1 MPPRT
6 SPSSQNPG
14 PGGNVPGANNPAQAQ
29 TPTAGAAP
37 AGLNP
42 DPNPKVVVRAI
53 NPPLTPDQV
62 VSQAETPAS
71 ASLPEIK
78 LEKIKIPRVQNK
90 SIVGYL
96 KAIEAKMTATEKLMK
111 DVVKLQ
117 NLQIVTQ
124 KELHERKRELYQN
137 TFEEYLIDKTIGFGD
152 DPDDPDCT
160 CINLPKKPDGGFPF
174 GGGRRRRH
182 RHRQPVN
189 APIAIPIPV
198 QEPVNETEGSD
209 EGEGLPVRPKPEPL
223 PQPTPRQEEDPW
235 RLPDFPQIPIPFPPP
250 LLPGNPFEFDPFE
263 FPLPMGAAGE
273 LDPIAAFNN
282 PNFQYLNPEE
292 ATKLLTQEIDGQQTA
307 YGGFDP
313 KQDPAIAEV
322 KEFRTWIPQDQV
334 PSPLLAFVP
343 DALKAYEANGK
354 RTTSVSTPHGTLYVG
369 FKNTF
374 DRTPV
379 FKYLTNAGND
389 QRMAETAKTL
399 DNPFVSSVLTG
410 TQGLNFIGD
419 LMIGTRGSVGAAS
432 RGPYGI
438 NSFRRGKLKP
448 LNFNVP
454 NLNLRSNFALQYSRA
469 RSGLTD
475 AKTSLQNRFIKDP
488 NNRRQ
493 TIEEIMRN
501 AEDGFNPYSARAR
514 EDFKND
520 SFDIDL
526 NTLIKRG
533 DDGLTIQRGN
543 VPPDQLDLL
552 DKPTPRASG
561 GISSTNLYDSS
572 AKQYFRKVSNDMTI
586 PNFGGG
592 GLVNWW
598 NMGRNM
604 RVPTENTA
612 SWRTLMAD
620 DAKQITRT
628 NKAFKSGATG
638 IRGWNPIKAFTP
650 EMVKTGPTPAVR
662 QAFERPVRAIRDN
675 IIRSTVVRAA
685 KPILAPLVKPLVAAS
700 ALILATPTPAGGALY
715 GPGAVDPKY
724 RNVTSREE
732 YDKLEAAQS
741 NMMQSGSGNTPQ
753 VVPLPPNYIQ
763 IPGRKKKAQTKTKTG
778 FNAPGI
784 DIEQSPFGRSDT
796 TLDSSFNGMF
806 GF

>member
-209 EGEGLPVRPKPEPL
+209 EGEGLPVRPKPV
-223 PQPTPRQEEDPW
+223 PQPQPIPRQEEDPW

-313 KQDPAIAEV
+313 KQDPAIADV

-369 FKNTF
+369 FRNTF

-650 EMVKTGPTPAVR
+650 EMVRTGPTPAVR
-662 QAFERPVRAIRDN
+662 QAFERPVRAIT
-675 IIRSTVVRAA
+675 SLFGTVKALKNGSV
-685 KPILAPLVKPLVAAS
+685 LG
-700 ALILATPTPAGGALY
+700 LILSDIMKGHGMTEEEWMH
-715 GPGAVDPKY
+715 GPGT
-724 RNVTSREE
+724 VTHFEKNFSRT
-732 YDKLEAAQS
+732 
-741 NMMQSGSGNTPQ
+741 NTKDQ
-753 VVPLPPNYIQ
+753 LTNFVNLNSFEQQANKVTNYEQ
-763 IPGRKKKAQTKTKTG
+763 QKTKV
-778 FNAPGI
+778 
-784 DIEQSPFGRSDT
+784 IEINNKGVT
-796 TLDSSFNGMF
+796 ALDSAEKDMNLIGNNPNPSLDHFFPSPYNY
-806 GF
+806 

>member
-14 PGGNVPGANNPAQAQ
+14 PGGSVPGANNPAQPQ

-174 GGGRRRRH
+174 GGGGRKRRH

-189 APIAIPIPV
+189 APIAIPIPIK
-198 QEPVNETEGSD
+198 EPVTEGEGSD
-209 EGEGLPVRPKPEPL
+209 AGEGLPVPSRPKTEPTT
-223 PQPTPRQEEDPW
+223 PQVPREEEDPF
-235 RLPDFPQIPIPFPPP
+235 RLPDFPQFPVPPIIPP
-250 LLPGNPFEFDPFE
+250 LFNPFEFDPFE
-263 FPLPMGAAGE
+263 FPGLPMGAAADI
-273 LDPIAAFNN
+273 DPAAAFT
-282 PNFQYLNPEE
+282 NPELAK
-292 ATKLLTQEIDGQQTA
+292 ATSGLFDYESLSPLSFI
-307 YGGFDP
+307 DP

-322 KEFRTWIPQDQV
+322 EEFRTWVPQEQV

-343 DALKAYEANGK
+343 DALKAYEANGQ
-354 RTTSVSTPHGTLYVG
+354 RTTSVDTPHGTLYVG

-379 FKYLTNAGND
+379 FKYLTNTGNA

-419 LMIGTRGSVGAAS
+419 LMIGTTGRAGALP

-438 NSFRRGKLKP
+438 NSFGRNLKP
-448 LNFNVP
+448 LNFNIP
-454 NLNLRSNFALQYSRA
+454 NLNLRSNFSLQYSRA

-475 AKTSLQNRFIKDP
+475 AKTKLQNRFIRDP
-488 NNRRQ
+488 NKRTQ
-493 TIEEIMRN
+493 TPDEIIRD

-514 EDFKND
+514 KDFEDA
-520 SFDIDL
+520 SFDSDL
-526 NTLIKRG
+526 AKFLREG
-533 DDGLTIQRGN
+533 DVTFQRGN
-543 VPPDQLDLL
+543 IPPDQLDLL
-552 DKPTPRASG
+552 NSPPSKQASG

>member
-6 SPSSQNPG
+6 SPSAQNPG
-14 PGGNVPGANNPAQAQ
+14 PGGSVPQNQMVPQAPGNPRYR
-29 TPTAGAAP
+29 GGG
-37 AGLNP
+37 GLNP

-78 LEKIKIPRVQNK
+78 LEKIRLPKVQNK

-174 GGGRRRRH
+174 FGGGRRRRH

-189 APIAIPIPV
+189 APIAIPIPI
-198 QEPVNETEGSD
+198 QEPVTEGEGSD
-209 EGEGLPVRPKPEPL
+209 AGEGLPVPSRPKTQPRT
-223 PQPTPRQEEDPW
+223 PQVPREEEPW
-235 RLPDFPQIPIPFPPP
+235 RLPEFPQFPIPFTPP
-250 LLPGNPFEFDPFE
+250 LIPLNPFEFDPFE

-273 LDPIAAFNN
+273 LDPITAFNN
-282 PNFQYLNPEE
+282 PDFQYLNPEE
-292 ATKLLTQEIDGQQTA
+292 ATRLLTQEIDGQQTA

-313 KQDPAIAEV
+313 KQDPAIADVE
-322 KEFRTWIPQDQV
+322 EFRTWIPQDQV

-354 RTTSVSTPHGTLYVG
+354 RTTSVNTPHGTLYVG

-379 FKYLTNAGND
+379 FKYLTNTGNT

-438 NSFRRGKLKP
+438 NSYGRRLKP

-454 NLNLRSNFALQYSRA
+454 DLNLRSNFALQYSRA

-475 AKTSLQNRFIKDP
+475 AKTNLQNRFIRDP
-488 NNRRQ
+488 NRRTQ
-493 TIEEIMRN
+493 TPDQIIRD

-514 EDFKND
+514 EDFKD
-520 SFDIDL
+520 ASFDSDL
-526 NTLIKRG
+526 VRFLRQG
-533 DDGLTIQRGN
+533 DMTIQRGN
-543 VPPDQLDLL
+543 IPPDQLDLL
-552 DKPTPRASG
+552 NQPTKRASG

-620 DAKQITRT
+620 DAQQLTRT

-741 NMMQSGSGNTPQ
+741 NMMQSGSSNTPQ

>member
-14 PGGNVPGANNPAQAQ
+14 PGSGGPGANNPAQPQ
-29 TPTAGAAP
+29 TPTAGAAPAP

-78 LEKIKIPRVQNK
+78 LEKIKLPRVQNK

-174 GGGRRRRH
+174 AGGKKRRKRQ
-182 RHRQPVN
+182 RQPVN
-189 APIAIPIPV
+189 APIAIPIPIK
-198 QEPVNETEGSD
+198 EPVTEREGSD
-209 EGEGLPVRPKPEPL
+209 EGQGLPARPKTEPRT
-223 PQPTPRQEEDPW
+223 PQVPREEEDPF

-250 LLPGNPFEFDPFE
+250 LIPGNPFEFDPFE
-263 FPLPMGAAGE
+263 FPGLPMGAAADI
-273 LDPIAAFNN
+273 DPAAAFT
-282 PNFQYLNPEE
+282 NPELAK
-292 ATKLLTQEIDGQQTA
+292 ATSGLFDYESLSPLSFI
-307 YGGFDP
+307 DP

-322 KEFRTWIPQDQV
+322 EEFRTWVPQDQV

-354 RTTSVSTPHGTLYVG
+354 RTTSVDTPHGTLYVG
-369 FKNTF
+369 FNNTF

-379 FKYLTNAGND
+379 FKYLTNTGNAD
-389 QRMAETAKTL
+389 RMAETAKTL

-410 TQGLNFIGD
+410 TQGLNFVGD
-419 LMIGTRGSVGAAS
+419 IMMGGRGRVGAAS

-438 NSFRRGKLKP
+438 NSYRRGLKP
-448 LNFNVP
+448 FNLNVP
-454 NLNLRSNFALQYSRA
+454 NLNLKSNFAKQYSRA
-469 RSGLTD
+469 RTGLTD
-475 AKTSLQNRFIKDP
+475 AKTNLQNRFIRDP
-488 NNRRQ
+488 NKRTQ
-493 TIEEIMRN
+493 TPDQIIRD

-514 EDFKND
+514 KDFEDA
-520 SFDIDL
+520 SFDSDL
-526 NTLIKRG
+526 VRFMREG
-533 DDGLTIQRGN
+533 DMTIQRGN
-543 VPPDQLDLL
+543 IPADQLDLL
-552 DKPTPRASG
+552 NQPTKQASG

-572 AKQYFRKVSNDMTI
+572 AKQYFRGISNDMTI

-612 SWRTLMAD
+612 NWRSLMAD
-620 DAKQITRT
+620 DAKQLTRT